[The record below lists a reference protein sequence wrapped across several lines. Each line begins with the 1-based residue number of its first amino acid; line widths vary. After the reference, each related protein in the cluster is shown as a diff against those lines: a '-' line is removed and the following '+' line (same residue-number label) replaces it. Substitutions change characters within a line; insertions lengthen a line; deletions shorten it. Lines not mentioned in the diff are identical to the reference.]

1 MTTAKMTAIQQ
12 LAKMAEIARR
22 GGGSVEADYRNGAQ
36 EGTLTQ
42 IMWGRVPSRATTI
55 REITCLDNGNERC
68 YDKTYELDV
77 TTLTIVTPD
86 GQRCSLREGFFW
98 SSHIDYSKAMPLE
111 PGTRLGHYDVT
122 ALLGEGGMG
131 QVW

>member
-42 IMWGRVPSRATTI
+42 IMWGRLPSGAATI

-86 GQRCSLREGFFW
+86 GRRCSLPAKLF
-98 SSHIDYSKAMPLE
+98 LE
-111 PGTRLGHYDVT
+111 
-122 ALLGEGGMG
+122 
-131 QVW
+131 

>member
-1 MTTAKMTAIQQ
+1 MTTAKMTTIQQ

-42 IMWGRVPSRATTI
+42 IEWGRLPSGAATI
-55 REITCLDNGNERC
+55 REITCLDNGNVRR

-77 TTLTIVTPD
+77 TTLTIVAPD
-86 GQRCSLREGFFW
+86 GHRWSLPAKLF
-98 SSHIDYSKAMPLE
+98 LE
-111 PGTRLGHYDVT
+111 
-122 ALLGEGGMG
+122 
-131 QVW
+131 